1 MRETFLYVEDL
12 SATMDGARMKRML
25 FVGSSSIRF
34 FLVKSKIRKH
44 DCIKI
49 HKYLSPFTSFFSSHK
64 TDELAHFG
72 PEQSL
77 LYSIFF
83 AGLLDTAEGVPQ
95 QTQDLEL
102 LLEETLAWTMSN
114 VR

>member
-1 MRETFLYVEDL
+1 MRETFLSVEDL

-25 FVGSSSIRF
+25 SVGSSSIRF
-34 FLVKSKIRKH
+34 FPIKSKIQKH
-44 DCIKI
+44 DCIKN

-64 TDELAHFG
+64 KEELAHFG

-83 AGLLDTAEGVPQ
+83 AGLLDTAGGVPQ

-102 LLEETLAWTMSN
+102 LLEGTLVWTMSS